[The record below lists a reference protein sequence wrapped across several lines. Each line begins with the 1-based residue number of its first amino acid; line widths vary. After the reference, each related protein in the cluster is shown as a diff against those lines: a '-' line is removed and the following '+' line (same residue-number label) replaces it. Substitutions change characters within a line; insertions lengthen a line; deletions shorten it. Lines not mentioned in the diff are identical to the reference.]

1 MLQVDQVTL
10 NFDRFILNDIC
21 LTVKEGE
28 ILGVVGKSGAG
39 KTSLLKIMSGLLQPS
54 SGRVEL
60 YGEPVRGPQIKLV
73 PGHPEIQLVN
83 QDFHLDTYHTVEE
96 NVREQIL
103 YLPLKE
109 REQLVKE
116 LLELVELD
124 ELKYQKATTLSG
136 GEQQRLALARALAC
150 EPKLILLDEPFVH
163 LDGRL
168 RSKLVKYLLDLR
180 EIRGTSIVLV
190 SHDGA
195 EMLSLAD
202 KILFMKKGR
211 IYRQGKPKD
220 FYYKPRTI
228 EEANLFGPIN
238 SVLIGDKRCLFR
250 PDEVSFIP
258 VSEGIPLTLTFHKA
272 VFIGGIYENY
282 FRTLRNENVMLYSIN
297 NEMSDVKEG
306 YIVKKK

>member
-1 MLQVDQVTL
+1 MLKVESVSLNYDRDILKDITL
-10 NFDRFILNDIC
+10 S
-21 LTVKEGE
+21 VSEGE
-28 ILGVVGKSGAG
+28 IIGIVGKSGAG

-54 SGRVEL
+54 SGKVEL
-60 YGEPVRGPQIKLV
+60 YGEAVRGPQIKLV

-103 YLPLKE
+103 YLPQKE
-109 REQLVKE
+109 RDHLVGE

-124 ELKYQKATTLSG
+124 ELKHQKASTLSG

-180 EIRGTSIVLV
+180 DIRGTSFVLV

-202 KILFMKKGR
+202 KILCMKKGK
-211 IYRQGKPKD
+211 IYRKGKPKEL
-220 FYYKPRTI
+220 YYKPRSI
-228 EEANLFGPIN
+228 EEGKLFGPIN
-238 SVLIGDKRCLFR
+238 AVSAVDKRVLFR
-250 PDEVSFIP
+250 PDEIVFEETSD
-258 VSEGIPLTLTFHKA
+258 GITLDLIFEKA
-272 VFIGGIYENY
+272 IFTGAVYENY
-282 FRTLRNENVMLYSIN
+282 FRTPRKELVMLYSMN
-297 NEMSDVKEG
+297 NDLSHVTKAFV
-306 YIVKKK
+306 VKKK